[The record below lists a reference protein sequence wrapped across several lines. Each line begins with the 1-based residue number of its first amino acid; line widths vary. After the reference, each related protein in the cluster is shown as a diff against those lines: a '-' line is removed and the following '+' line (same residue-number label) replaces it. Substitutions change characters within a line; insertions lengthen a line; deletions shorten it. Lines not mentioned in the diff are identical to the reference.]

1 MADSNSMVATDGDS
15 SMIASDSGND
25 QAMEEKK
32 SGFAASLGNSD
43 MLRQITLVVAL
54 SICLAIA
61 VFVIILANEPEYR
74 ILSKQPTEQLIKTM
88 DFLDANKVDYR
99 QENNTILVP
108 TDEYQNIKLLLARE
122 GLTNEP
128 SQGDDIIMKDMGF
141 GVSQRLERERLKYG
155 REQRL
160 AKTIEQ
166 LQSISRAKVL
176 LAIPRENIFARREK
190 NPSATVVLT
199 LQRGR
204 LLSAEEVDAVVD
216 IVASAV
222 QALSPNRVTV
232 TDQNG
237 RLLNS
242 GSQNS
247 ISARSRN
254 ELDIEQKREQEY
266 MDKIDN
272 ILIPVVGLGNY
283 TAQVD
288 VTMDFTNIEETAR
301 RYNSD
306 LPALRSEMKVEDSSI
321 GGALGGIPGAL
332 TNQPPLESSIPE
344 DALNQ
349 QKKAIPSRKH
359 SESTKNYELDEAIS
373 HTKQQAGVI
382 RRVSVSVALD
392 YVDGAAP
399 AAPTN
404 TDGEVDEE
412 AQVAAVAKEPRSV
425 TEIASIRRL
434 LQGSIGF
441 DLQRGDVLEVVT
453 IPFNRSDFGPV
464 VEAPMWEQPW
474 FLKMLKLVMAALVII
489 VLIVA
494 VVRPMLKRLIYPD
507 QTPDDYGD
515 KSLDGHIDLGD
526 ETMDMLTSDFD
537 AGNVG
542 FAPDGSLQLP
552 DLHRD
557 EDVLKAVRAL
567 VANEPE
573 LSSQVVKSWLN
584 EDE

>member
-1 MADSNSMVATDGDS
+1 VADTNSMVATDGGS
-15 SMIASDSGND
+15 SMIANDSGD
-25 QAMEEKK
+25 DHAMEEKK
-32 SGFAASLGNSD
+32 SGFAASLGNAD

-74 ILSKQPTEQLIKTM
+74 ILSKQPIEQLIKTM
-88 DFLDANKVDYR
+88 DFLDANQVDYR
-99 QENNTILVP
+99 QENNTLSVP
-108 TDEYQNIKLLLARE
+108 VEEYQNIKLLLARE
-122 GLTNEP
+122 GLTKDP
-128 SQGDDIIMKDMGF
+128 SQGEDIIMKDMGF
-141 GVSQRLERERLKYG
+141 GVSQRMERERLKYG

-160 AKTIEQ
+160 ANTIEQ

-199 LQRGR
+199 MQRGR
-204 LLSAEEVDAVVD
+204 ILSDEEVDAVVD
-216 IVASAV
+216 IIASAV
-222 QALSPNRVTV
+222 QGLSPNRVTV

-254 ELDIEQKREQEY
+254 ELDVEQKREQEY
-266 MDKIDN
+266 LNKIDN

-288 VTMDFTNIEETAR
+288 VTMDFTNVEETSR

-306 LPALRSEMKVEDSSI
+306 LPALRSEMKVEDSTI

-332 TNQPPLESSIPE
+332 TNQPPLESNIPE
-344 DALNQ
+344 DALGQ

-382 RRVSVSVALD
+382 RRISVSVALD
-392 YVDGAAP
+392 YINGAVSSPPVSPDA
-399 AAPTN
+399 
-404 TDGEVDEE
+404 DEDI
-412 AQVAAVAKEPRSV
+412 QTVATAKEPRSV
-425 TEIASIRRL
+425 AEIASIRRL

-464 VEAPMWEQPW
+464 AEVPMWELPW
-474 FLKMLKLVMAALVII
+474 FLKLLKLVMAALVII
-489 VLIVA
+489 VLIMA

-507 QTPDDYGD
+507 RTPEDYGD

-526 ETMDMLTSDFD
+526 ETMDMLTSEFD

-542 FAPDGSLQLP
+542 FAADGSLQLP